1 MPEYVATRARNER
14 HYSQWRFSP
23 LLGTVSAWS
32 DRQSRQRG
40 SGQPK
45 LDLNGQISY
54 SYL

>member
-1 MPEYVATRARNER
+1 MPEYVATQARNER

>member
-14 HYSQWRFSP
+14 HYTQWRFSP

-32 DRQSRQRG
+32 DRQRG

>member
-32 DRQSRQRG
+32 HRQRG

>member
-32 DRQSRQRG
+32 GRQRG

>member
-1 MPEYVATRARNER
+1 MPEYVATQARNER
-14 HYSQWRFSP
+14 HYSHWRFSP
-23 LLGTVSAWS
+23 LLETVSAWS
-32 DRQSRQRG
+32 DRQRG